1 MNRMIKTLLL
11 TGMLTLSVPV
21 FAFADR
27 GESTAPI
34 PAEELPAGATVRR
47 ADPTDTAIVYT
58 MDEDGNLV
66 LEENDPDNATAGEG
80 YTTTASTDEPVPMGP
95 LTPDGNLTLV
105 DDYGSPT
112 GAGKQ
117 FITVTTKSGAFF
129 YLIIDRDD
137 KGTETVHFLN
147 QVDEADILKYLEDED
162 EKAYEERK
170 EALMEKKEALE
181 AEEQVFLTED
191 VSFNTPASEA
201 PTDPTEAPRGKTGLT
216 DADIQKYSSYVTV
229 GVIAAVGL
237 VVTIMALRKKKKA
250 RPLPTPEPD
259 DWDDETEAGEYAE
272 VPEEE
277 EDSYDESIHS

>member
-1 MNRMIKTLLL
+1 MKKMIKAIFLA
-11 TGMLTLSVPV
+11 GMLIMGVPV
-21 FAFADR
+21 FALADPK
-27 GESTAPI
+27 ESTSPI
-34 PAEELPAGATVRR
+34 TAEELPDGAVVRR
-47 ADPTDTAIVYT
+47 AEPADETIVYT

-66 LEENDPDNATAGEG
+66 LEETDPDIPTAGEG
-80 YTTTASTDEPVPMGP
+80 YTTTVADNEEPVPMGP

-170 EALMEKKEALE
+170 EAFKEKQDALE
-181 AEEQVFLTED
+181 AEEQAFLIRD
-191 VSFNTPASEA
+191 VSFDNPESEA
-201 PTDPTEAPRGKTGLT
+201 SGEATETHKSKINISEV
-216 DADIQKYSSYVTV
+216 DMQKYSSYVTV
-229 GVIAAVGL
+229 GVIAVVGL
-237 VVTIMALRKKKKA
+237 VITIMAIKKKKKA
-250 RPLPTPEPD
+250 RPQNLPEPD
-259 DWDDETEAGEYAE
+259 DWDDEEVGEYAD

-277 EDSYDESIHS
+277 EDSLDE

>member
-1 MNRMIKTLLL
+1 MKKMIKAIFLA
-11 TGMLTLSVPV
+11 GMLITGIPV
-21 FAFADR
+21 FALADPK
-27 GESTAPI
+27 ESTSPI
-34 PAEELPAGATVRR
+34 TAEELPDGAVVRR
-47 ADPTDTAIVYT
+47 AEPADETIVYT

-66 LEENDPDNATAGEG
+66 LEETDPDITTSGEG
-80 YTTTASTDEPVPMGP
+80 YTTTTDNSEPVPMGP
-95 LTPDGNLTLV
+95 LTPDGNMTLV

-147 QVDEADILKYLEDED
+147 QVDEADILKYLEDEE

-170 EALMEKKEALE
+170 EALKEKQDALE
-181 AEEQVFLTED
+181 AEEQAFLIRD
-191 VSFNTPASEA
+191 VSFDNPESEA
-201 PTDPTEAPRGKTGLT
+201 SSEATETHKSKINISEV
-216 DADIQKYSSYVTV
+216 DMQKYSSYVTV

-237 VVTIMALRKKKKA
+237 VITIMAIKKKKKA
-250 RPLPTPEPD
+250 RPQPLPEPD
-259 DWDDETEAGEYAE
+259 DWDDEEVGEYAD

-277 EDSYDESIHS
+277 EDSLDE

>member
-1 MNRMIKTLLL
+1 MKKMIKTVILA
-11 TGMLTLSVPV
+11 GMLIMGVPV
-21 FAFADR
+21 FALA
-27 GESTAPI
+27 EPKENTSPI
-34 PAEELPAGATVRR
+34 TVEDLPDGAVVRR
-47 ADPTDTAIVYT
+47 AEPSDETIVYT

-66 LEENDPDNATAGEG
+66 LEETDPDVPTAGEG
-80 YTTTASTDEPVPMGP
+80 YTTTTTASDTAEPVPMGP

-170 EALMEKKEALE
+170 EALKEKQEALA
-181 AEEQVFLTED
+181 AEEQAFLAGD
-191 VSFNTPASEA
+191 VSLDDPAPEAHGEPVETPKGKTKLSEA
-201 PTDPTEAPRGKTGLT
+201 DM
-216 DADIQKYSSYVTV
+216 QKYSSYVTV
-229 GVIAAVGL
+229 GVIAVVGL
-237 VVTIMALRKKKKA
+237 VITIMAIKKKKKA
-250 RPLPTPEPD
+250 RPKPLPEPD
-259 DWDDETEAGEYAE
+259 DWDDEEVGEYAD

-277 EDSYDESIHS
+277 EDSLDE

>member
-1 MNRMIKTLLL
+1 MKKMIKAIFL
-11 TGMLTLSVPV
+11 TGMLIMGVPV
-21 FAFADR
+21 FALADPK
-27 GESTAPI
+27 ESSSPITA
-34 PAEELPAGATVRR
+34 EDLPNGAVVRR
-47 ADPTDTAIVYT
+47 AEPSDETIVYT

-66 LEENDPDNATAGEG
+66 LEETDPDVPIAGEG
-80 YTTTASTDEPVPMGP
+80 YTTTTTDNSEPVPMGP

-137 KGTETVHFLN
+137 KGTESVHFLN

-170 EALMEKKEALE
+170 EALKEKQDALE
-181 AEEQVFLTED
+181 AEEQAFLIGD
-191 VSFNTPASEA
+191 VSFDNPESEA
-201 PTDPTEAPRGKTGLT
+201 SGEATETQKSKISISEV
-216 DADIQKYSSYVTV
+216 DMQKYSSYVTV
-229 GVIAAVGL
+229 GVIAVVGL
-237 VVTIMALRKKKKA
+237 VITIMAIKKKKKA
-250 RPLPTPEPD
+250 RPQPQPEPD
-259 DWDDETEAGEYAE
+259 DWDDEEVGEYAD

-277 EDSYDESIHS
+277 EDSLDE

>member
-1 MNRMIKTLLL
+1 MKKMIKAIFL
-11 TGMLTLSVPV
+11 TGMLIMGVPV
-21 FAFADR
+21 FAFADPK
-27 GESTAPI
+27 ESTSPI
-34 PAEELPAGATVRR
+34 TAEDLPDGAVVRR
-47 ADPTDTAIVYT
+47 AEPSDETIVYT

-66 LEENDPDNATAGEG
+66 LEETAPDAPTTGEG
-80 YTTTASTDEPVPMGP
+80 YTTTTTATDTSEPVPMGP

-170 EALMEKKEALE
+170 EALKEKQDALE
-181 AEEQVFLTED
+181 AEEQAFLIRD
-191 VSFNTPASEA
+191 VSFDNPESEA
-201 PTDPTEAPRGKTGLT
+201 SSEATETHKSKINISEV
-216 DADIQKYSSYVTV
+216 DMQKYSSYVTV
-229 GVIAAVGL
+229 GVIAVVGL
-237 VVTIMALRKKKKA
+237 VITIMAIKKKKKA
-250 RPLPTPEPD
+250 RPQPLPEPD
-259 DWDDETEAGEYAE
+259 DWDDEEVGEYAD

-277 EDSYDESIHS
+277 EDSLDE

>member
-1 MNRMIKTLLL
+1 MKKMIKAIFLA
-11 TGMLTLSVPV
+11 GMLIMGVPV
-21 FAFADR
+21 FALADPK
-27 GESTAPI
+27 ESSSPI
-34 PAEELPAGATVRR
+34 AAEDLPDGAVVRR
-47 ADPTDTAIVYT
+47 AEPSDETIVYT

-66 LEENDPDNATAGEG
+66 LEETDPDAPTTGEG
-80 YTTTASTDEPVPMGP
+80 YTTTATDTSEPVPMGP

-105 DDYGSPT
+105 DDYGSPA

-170 EALMEKKEALE
+170 EALKEKQEALE
-181 AEEQVFLTED
+181 TEEQAFLAGD
-191 VSFNTPASEA
+191 VSSGELAAEA
-201 PTDPTEAPRGKTGLT
+201 PGEPTETPKGKTKLSET
-216 DADIQKYSSYVTV
+216 DMQKYSSYVTV
-229 GVIAAVGL
+229 GVIAVVGL
-237 VVTIMALRKKKKA
+237 VITVMAIKKKKKA
-250 RPLPTPEPD
+250 RPQPLPEPD
-259 DWDDETEAGEYAE
+259 DWDDEEVGEYAD

-277 EDSYDESIHS
+277 EDSLDE

>member
-1 MNRMIKTLLL
+1 MTKIIKAIFL
-11 TGMLTLSVPV
+11 TGMLIMGVPV
-21 FAFADR
+21 FALADPK
-27 GESTAPI
+27 ESASPITA
-34 PAEELPAGATVRR
+34 EDLPDGAVVRR
-47 ADPTDTAIVYT
+47 AEPTDETIVYT

-66 LEENDPDNATAGEG
+66 LEETDPDAPASKEG
-80 YTTTASTDEPVPMGP
+80 YTTTNSDTSEPVPMGP

-105 DDYGSPT
+105 DDYGSPQ

-170 EALMEKKEALE
+170 EALKEKQDALE
-181 AEEQVFLTED
+181 AEEQAFLIRD
-191 VSFNTPASEA
+191 VSFDNPESEA
-201 PTDPTEAPRGKTGLT
+201 SSEATETHKSKINISEV
-216 DADIQKYSSYVTV
+216 DMQKYSSYVTV
-229 GVIAAVGL
+229 GVIAVVGL
-237 VVTIMALRKKKKA
+237 VITIMAIKKKKKA
-250 RPLPTPEPD
+250 RPQPMPEPD
-259 DWDDETEAGEYAE
+259 DWDDEEVGEYAD

-277 EDSYDESIHS
+277 EDSLDE

>member
-1 MNRMIKTLLL
+1 MKKMIKAIFLA
-11 TGMLTLSVPV
+11 GMLTMGVPV
-21 FAFADR
+21 FAFADPK
-27 GESTAPI
+27 ESASPITA
-34 PAEELPAGATVRR
+34 EDLPDGAVVRR
-47 ADPTDTAIVYT
+47 AEPADETIVYT

-66 LEENDPDNATAGEG
+66 LEETAPEVPTAGEG
-80 YTTTASTDEPVPMGP
+80 YTTTTTATDTSEPVPMGP

-170 EALMEKKEALE
+170 EALKEKQEALE
-181 AEEQVFLTED
+181 AEEQAFLAGD
-191 VSFNTPASEA
+191 VSFDDPA
-201 PTDPTEAPRGKTGLT
+201 TEAPSEPTETPGGKTKLSEN
-216 DADIQKYSSYVTV
+216 DMQKYSSYVTV
-229 GVIAAVGL
+229 GVIAVVGL
-237 VVTIMALRKKKKA
+237 VITVMAIKKKKKA
-250 RPLPTPEPD
+250 RPQPMPEPD
-259 DWDDETEAGEYAE
+259 DWDDEEVGEYAD

-277 EDSYDESIHS
+277 EDSLDE

>member
-1 MNRMIKTLLL
+1 MKKMIKAIFLAGVLIM
-11 TGMLTLSVPV
+11 GVPV
-21 FAFADR
+21 FALAEPK
-27 GESTAPI
+27 ESTTPI
-34 PAEELPAGATVRR
+34 TAEELPDGAVVRR
-47 ADPTDTAIVYT
+47 AEPADGTIVYT

-66 LEENDPDNATAGEG
+66 LEETAPDAPTTGEG
-80 YTTTASTDEPVPMGP
+80 YTTTTTDTPEPVPMGP

-170 EALMEKKEALE
+170 ETLKEKQEALA
-181 AEEQVFLTED
+181 AEEQAFLAGD
-191 VSFNTPASEA
+191 VSFDEPATEA
-201 PTDPTEAPRGKTGLT
+201 PSEPTEAPKGKTKLSE
-216 DADIQKYSSYVTV
+216 ADMQKYSSYVTV
-229 GVIAAVGL
+229 GVIAVVGL
-237 VVTIMALRKKKKA
+237 VITIMAIKKKKKA
-250 RPLPTPEPD
+250 RPQPQPEPD
-259 DWDDETEAGEYAE
+259 DWDDEEVGEYAD
-272 VPEEE
+272 VPQEE
-277 EDSYDESIHS
+277 EDSLDE

>member
-1 MNRMIKTLLL
+1 MKKMIKAIFLA
-11 TGMLTLSVPV
+11 GMLIMGVPV
-21 FAFADR
+21 FAFAEPK
-27 GESTAPI
+27 ESTTPI
-34 PAEELPAGATVRR
+34 TAEDLPDGAVVRR
-47 ADPTDTAIVYT
+47 AEPSDETIVYT

-66 LEENDPDNATAGEG
+66 LEETAPDAPTTGEG
-80 YTTTASTDEPVPMGP
+80 YTTTTTATDTSEPAPMGP

-105 DDYGSPT
+105 DDYGSPQ

-170 EALMEKKEALE
+170 EALKEKQEALK
-181 AEEQVFLTED
+181 AVEQAFFAGD
-191 VSFNTPASEA
+191 VSFDDPAPEA
-201 PTDPTEAPRGKTGLT
+201 PGEPTEAPKGKTKLSE
-216 DADIQKYSSYVTV
+216 ADMQKYSSYVTV
-229 GVIAAVGL
+229 GVIAVVGL
-237 VVTIMALRKKKKA
+237 VITIMAIKKKKKA
-250 RPLPTPEPD
+250 RPQPMPEPD
-259 DWDDETEAGEYAE
+259 DWDDEEVGEYAE

-277 EDSYDESIHS
+277 EDSWDE

>member
-1 MNRMIKTLLL
+1 MKKMIKAIFL
-11 TGMLTLSVPV
+11 TGMLIIGVPV
-21 FAFADR
+21 FALADPK
-27 GESTAPI
+27 ESTSPI
-34 PAEELPAGATVRR
+34 TAEELPDGAVVRR
-47 ADPTDTAIVYT
+47 AEPADETIVYT

-66 LEENDPDNATAGEG
+66 LEETDPDVPTTGEG
-80 YTTTASTDEPVPMGP
+80 YTTTTTDTSEPVPMGP

-147 QVDEADILKYLEDED
+147 QVDEADILKYLEDEE

-170 EALMEKKEALE
+170 EALKEKQDALE
-181 AEEQVFLTED
+181 AEEQDFLIRD
-191 VSFNTPASEA
+191 VSFDNPESEA
-201 PTDPTEAPRGKTGLT
+201 SSEATETHKSKINISEV
-216 DADIQKYSSYVTV
+216 DMQKYSSYVTV
-229 GVIAAVGL
+229 GVIAVVGL
-237 VVTIMALRKKKKA
+237 VITIMAIKKKKKA
-250 RPLPTPEPD
+250 RPQPLPESD
-259 DWDDETEAGEYAE
+259 DWDDEEVGEYAD

-277 EDSYDESIHS
+277 EDSLDE

>member
-1 MNRMIKTLLL
+1 MKKMIEAVILA
-11 TGMLTLSVPV
+11 GMLIMGVPV
-21 FAFADR
+21 FALAAPK
-27 GESTAPI
+27 ESTSPI
-34 PAEELPAGATVRR
+34 NAEDLPDGAVVRR
-47 ADPTDTAIVYT
+47 AEPSDETIVYT

-66 LEENDPDNATAGEG
+66 LEETAPDVTTAGEA
-80 YTTTASTDEPVPMGP
+80 YTTTETDNSEPVPMGP

-170 EALMEKKEALE
+170 EALKEKQEALA
-181 AEEQVFLTED
+181 AEEQAFLTGD
-191 VSFNTPASEA
+191 VSFDDPAQEAPGEPTEEPKGKTKLSEA
-201 PTDPTEAPRGKTGLT
+201 DM
-216 DADIQKYSSYVTV
+216 QKYSSYVTV
-229 GVIAAVGL
+229 GVIAVVGL
-237 VVTIMALRKKKKA
+237 VITIMAIKKKKKA
-250 RPLPTPEPD
+250 RPQPLPEPD
-259 DWDDETEAGEYAE
+259 DWDDEEVGEYAD

-277 EDSYDESIHS
+277 EDSLDE

>member
-1 MNRMIKTLLL
+1 MKKMIKAVILA
-11 TGMLTLSVPV
+11 GMLIMGVPV
-21 FAFADR
+21 FALAEPK
-27 GESTAPI
+27 ESTTPI
-34 PAEELPAGATVRR
+34 TAEELPDGAVVRR
-47 ADPTDTAIVYT
+47 AEPADETIVYT

-66 LEENDPDNATAGEG
+66 LEETAPGATTTGEG
-80 YTTTASTDEPVPMGP
+80 YTTTTTASDTAEPVPMGP

-170 EALMEKKEALE
+170 EALKEKQQA
-181 AEEQVFLTED
+181 FLAGD
-191 VSFNTPASEA
+191 VSFDNPA
-201 PTDPTEAPRGKTGLT
+201 PEAPREPTETPKGKTKLSE
-216 DADIQKYSSYVTV
+216 ADMQKYSSYVTV
-229 GVIAAVGL
+229 GVIAVVGL
-237 VVTIMALRKKKKA
+237 VITIMAIKKKKKA
-250 RPLPTPEPD
+250 RPQPQPEPD
-259 DWDDETEAGEYAE
+259 DWDDEEVGEYAD

-277 EDSYDESIHS
+277 EDSLDE

>member
-1 MNRMIKTLLL
+1 MKKMIKAIFLA
-11 TGMLTLSVPV
+11 GMLTMGVPV
-21 FAFADR
+21 FAFAEPK
-27 GESTAPI
+27 ESTTPI
-34 PAEELPAGATVRR
+34 TEEDLPDGAVVRR
-47 ADPTDTAIVYT
+47 AEPSDETIVYT

-66 LEENDPDNATAGEG
+66 LEETDPDAPTTGEG
-80 YTTTASTDEPVPMGP
+80 YTTTTTDNSEPVPMGP

-105 DDYGSPT
+105 DDYGSPQ

-170 EALMEKKEALE
+170 EALKEKQEALK
-181 AEEQVFLTED
+181 AEEQAFLTGD
-191 VSFNTPASEA
+191 VSFDDPAPEAAGEPTETPKGKTKLSEA
-201 PTDPTEAPRGKTGLT
+201 DM
-216 DADIQKYSSYVTV
+216 QKYSSYVTV
-229 GVIAAVGL
+229 GVIAVVGL
-237 VVTIMALRKKKKA
+237 VITIMAIKKKKKA
-250 RPLPTPEPD
+250 RPQTLPEPD
-259 DWDDETEAGEYAE
+259 DWDDEEVGEYAE

-277 EDSYDESIHS
+277 EDSLDE

>member
-1 MNRMIKTLLL
+1 MKKMIKAVIIA
-11 TGMLTLSVPV
+11 GMLIMGVPV
-21 FAFADR
+21 FALADPK
-27 GESTAPI
+27 ESTSPI
-34 PAEELPAGATVRR
+34 TAEDLPDGAVVRR
-47 ADPTDTAIVYT
+47 AEPADETIVYT

-66 LEENDPDNATAGEG
+66 LEETDPDVPTEGEG
-80 YTTTASTDEPVPMGP
+80 YTTTATDNAEPVPMGP

-105 DDYGSPT
+105 DDYGSPI

-170 EALMEKKEALE
+170 EALKEKQEALE
-181 AEEQVFLTED
+181 AEEQAFLTRD
-191 VSFNTPASEA
+191 ISFDDPAAEASSEPTETPKGKTKLSEA
-201 PTDPTEAPRGKTGLT
+201 DM
-216 DADIQKYSSYVTV
+216 QKYSSYVTI
-229 GVIAAVGL
+229 GVIAVVGL
-237 VVTIMALRKKKKA
+237 VITIMAIKKKKKA
-250 RPLPTPEPD
+250 RPQPQPEPD
-259 DWDDETEAGEYAE
+259 DWDDEEVGEYAD

-277 EDSYDESIHS
+277 EDSLDE

>member
-1 MNRMIKTLLL
+1 MKKMIKAIFLA
-11 TGMLTLSVPV
+11 GMLIMGVPV
-21 FAFADR
+21 FALADPK
-27 GESTAPI
+27 ESTSPI
-34 PAEELPAGATVRR
+34 TAEELPDGAVVRR
-47 ADPTDTAIVYT
+47 AEPADETIVYT

-66 LEENDPDNATAGEG
+66 LEETDPDVPTEGEG
-80 YTTTASTDEPVPMGP
+80 YTTTATDNAEPVPMGP

-147 QVDEADILKYLEDED
+147 QVDEADILKYLEDKD

-170 EALMEKKEALE
+170 EALKEKQDALE
-181 AEEQVFLTED
+181 AEEQAFLIRD
-191 VSFNTPASEA
+191 VSFDNPESEA
-201 PTDPTEAPRGKTGLT
+201 SSEATETHKSKINISEV
-216 DADIQKYSSYVTV
+216 DMQKYSSYVTV
-229 GVIAAVGL
+229 GVIAVVGL
-237 VVTIMALRKKKKA
+237 VITIMAIKKKKKA
-250 RPLPTPEPD
+250 RPKPLPEPD
-259 DWDDETEAGEYAE
+259 DWDDEEVGEYAE

-277 EDSYDESIHS
+277 EDSLDE

>member
-1 MNRMIKTLLL
+1 MKKMIKAIFLA
-11 TGMLTLSVPV
+11 GMLIMGVPV
-21 FAFADR
+21 FALADPK
-27 GESTAPI
+27 ESTSPI
-34 PAEELPAGATVRR
+34 TAEELPDGAVVRR
-47 ADPTDTAIVYT
+47 AEPADETIVYT

-66 LEENDPDNATAGEG
+66 LEETDPDIPTAGEG
-80 YTTTASTDEPVPMGP
+80 YTTTVADNEEPVPMGP

-170 EALMEKKEALE
+170 EALKEKQDALE
-181 AEEQVFLTED
+181 AEEQAFLIRD
-191 VSFNTPASEA
+191 VSFDNPESEA
-201 PTDPTEAPRGKTGLT
+201 SGEPTETQKGKINISEE
-216 DADIQKYSSYVTV
+216 DMQKYSSYVTV
-229 GVIAAVGL
+229 GVIVAVGL
-237 VVTIMALRKKKKA
+237 VITIMAIKKKKKA
-250 RPLPTPEPD
+250 RPQTLPEPD
-259 DWDDETEAGEYAE
+259 DWDDEEVGEYAE

-277 EDSYDESIHS
+277 EDSLDE

>member
-1 MNRMIKTLLL
+1 MKKMIKAVILA
-11 TGMLTLSVPV
+11 GMLIMGVPV
-21 FAFADR
+21 FALADHK
-27 GESTAPI
+27 ESTTPI
-34 PAEELPAGATVRR
+34 TAEELPDGAVVRR
-47 ADPTDTAIVYT
+47 AEPADETIVYT

-66 LEENDPDNATAGEG
+66 LEETAPDAPTTGEG
-80 YTTTASTDEPVPMGP
+80 YTTTTTASDTAEPVPMGP

-105 DDYGSPT
+105 DDYGSPA

-170 EALMEKKEALE
+170 EALKEKQEALE
-181 AEEQVFLTED
+181 AEEQAFLAGD
-191 VSFNTPASEA
+191 VSSDDPA
-201 PTDPTEAPRGKTGLT
+201 TEAPSEPTETPKGKTKLSE
-216 DADIQKYSSYVTV
+216 ADMQKYSSYVTV

-237 VVTIMALRKKKKA
+237 VITFMAIKKRKKA
-250 RPLPTPEPD
+250 RPQTLPEPD
-259 DWDDETEAGEYAE
+259 DWDDEEVGEYAE

-277 EDSYDESIHS
+277 EDSLDE